1 MSLAATRMLTG
12 RRFLAILLGAFV
24 AVAAVNGLMIWYAES
39 SWTGLVSDSSY
50 EQGLGF
56 DRMLA
61 ESRAEAALGW
71 QGAIAYDAGAGRL
84 TVTLAN
90 QAGEPLTGLRLS
102 AQWLRPTREG
112 FDRTVTLTELAP
124 GRYGAAIRLPLPG
137 QWDVR
142 VTVMERGQ
150 VRFHAQK
157 RLVIAP

>member
-1 MSLAATRMLTG
+1 MSLAAPRMLTG
-12 RRFLAILLGAFV
+12 RKFLAILVGAFI

-39 SWTGLVSDSSY
+39 SWTGLVSDSAY

-71 QGAIAYDAGAGRL
+71 QGALTYDAATGHL
-84 TVTLAN
+84 TVTLAD
-90 QAGEPLTGLRLS
+90 AEGRPMSGLQLLV
-102 AQWLRPTREG
+102 QWLRPTREG

>member
-12 RRFLAILLGAFV
+12 RRFLVILLGAFV
-24 AVAAVNGLMIWYAES
+24 AVAAINGLMIWYAES
-39 SWTGLVSDSSY
+39 SWTGLVSDSAY

-112 FDRTVTLTELAP
+112 FDRTVTLTELAL

>member
-1 MSLAATRMLTG
+1 MSLVATRMLTG
-12 RRFLAILLGAFV
+12 RKFLAILLGAFI

-39 SWTGLVSDSSY
+39 SWTGLVSDSAY

-90 QAGEPLTGLRLS
+90 QAGAPLTGLELS

-112 FDRTVTLTELAP
+112 FDRTIALTELAP
-124 GRYGAAIRLPLPG
+124 GRYGAAIRPPLPG

-142 VTVMERGQ
+142 VTVMEQGRA
-150 VRFHAQK
+150 RFHAQK
-157 RLVIAP
+157 RLIIEP